1 MRPLAKLDSHPG
13 AIWSLWDVIEKFGDL
28 VAMAINSLA
37 MAERACAAPP
47 TPLIANPVAGAFHES
62 FAPSDPL
69 GDALETAILR
79 VRQLSVYADWDS
91 LEPAI
96 KRLESG
102 AAYLSRDLLRR
113 DILSL
118 RLRIQDDL
126 KQEFFFH
133 LSPADVPLYG
143 AAQPFGELV
152 ARKFPKAIE
161 DISEAAK
168 CLALQRPTA
177 AVFHLMRVMELA
189 LRALAVKLEV
199 SGIDPDAEN
208 WNKITDH
215 VNKAITALPG
225 KSAADQKRKAR
236 FGAVC
241 AHLNSVRIAWRN
253 EVMHPKQS
261 YTREEAHAIFA
272 AVRAFMIDL
281 AALK

>member
-1 MRPLAKLDSHPG
+1 MNALIGFYPNS
-13 AIWSLWDVIEKFGDL
+13 IWSGWDVIEKFGDL
-28 VAMAINSLA
+28 VAMTINSLST
-37 MAERACAAPP
+37 AERACSAPP
-47 TPLIANPVAGAFHES
+47 APRPKGATAGAF
-62 FAPSDPL
+62 FASGDPL
-69 GDALETAILR
+69 DDTLEVAIQR
-79 VRQLSVYADWDS
+79 VRQLCVYADWDG

-96 KRLESG
+96 KRLESAG
-102 AAYLSRDLLRR
+102 SYLSRDLLRR

-133 LSPADVPLYG
+133 LSGADVPLYS
-143 AAQPFGELV
+143 ADQPFGAEV
-152 ARKFPKAIE
+152 YRRFPKATE
-161 DISEAAK
+161 DIAEAAK

-189 LRALAVKLEV
+189 LRALAMKLKV
-199 SGIDPDAEN
+199 SIDPEVES

-215 VNKAITALPG
+215 ANKAVNNLAARTA
-225 KSAADQKRKAR
+225 AEQKRKAK
-236 FGAVC
+236 FGAAL

-261 YTREEAHAIFA
+261 YTRDEAYVIYI
-272 AVRAFMIDL
+272 AVQAFMNDL